1 MVAIH
6 GRWCGPNWT
15 DGRAISARDY
25 KLQGGDFK
33 GSCIDALDCACREH
47 DRGCSGKRG
56 CTRAAD
62 ARLVAKAT
70 WIGLITPDPVL
81 RAKAQLVAGG
91 ISAAIPFRRG

>member
-33 GSCIDALDCACREH
+33 GSCIDSLDCACREH
-47 DRGCSGKRG
+47 DRGCSGSGG
-56 CTRAAD
+56 CTASVDR
-62 ARLVAKAT
+62 RLA
-70 WIGLITPDPVL
+70 
-81 RAKAQLVAGG
+81 AKAQWIAITNPRLRMKAQAVA
-91 ISAAIPFRRG
+91 STFAIIQLARRR